1 MGVKLYPLLG
11 AEWPALGPPFHQLH
25 PGASCHFLIMGPPNM
40 ATHSPLNRRS
50 EGLCQVID
58 PPLDS
63 ILYLVSLLMG
73 AMAVRE
79 VAFEKW
85 VAELQD
91 FLGPVG
97 PAKAASVDFNIWW
110 EGGS

>member
-1 MGVKLYPLLG
+1 
-11 AEWPALGPPFHQLH
+11 
-25 PGASCHFLIMGPPNM
+25 
-40 ATHSPLNRRS
+40 
-50 EGLCQVID
+50 
-58 PPLDS
+58 
-63 ILYLVSLLMG
+63 MG